1 MVVDSRAAA
10 SAEADTSKS
19 QSVTSL
25 AKVLTLTKSCC
36 TRSRRFSC
44 NRRTSE
50 AVADTVDTPEDTHQ
64 EDMES
69 HPAMDHR
76 KSRRAT
82 AHPDMARAASLVL
95 ISVMSFRDTK
105 SLST

>member
-1 MVVDSRAAA
+1 MAAA

-25 AKVLTLTKSCC
+25 TKGLTLTKNCC
-36 TRSRRFSC
+36 TRSKRFSC
-44 NRRTSE
+44 SRRTSE
-50 AVADTVDTPEDTHQ
+50 AVADTVADTVDTREDTL

-69 HPAMDHR
+69 HPATDHR

-82 AHPDMARAASLVL
+82 AHPDMARAASLAL